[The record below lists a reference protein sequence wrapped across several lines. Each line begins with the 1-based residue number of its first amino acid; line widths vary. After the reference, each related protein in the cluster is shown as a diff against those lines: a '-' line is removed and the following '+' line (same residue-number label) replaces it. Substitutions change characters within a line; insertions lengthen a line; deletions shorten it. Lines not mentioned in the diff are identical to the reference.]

1 MKITQEEF
9 NRLPVIDGVKR
20 CPFGNYSLISS
31 FAEHCSFAEYCSF
44 AERCSFAEHCSFAEG
59 CSFAGGCRFAERCS
73 FEKNCSFEN
82 GKIPK
87 NYKTPLHKIS
97 GFGSRQNS
105 ELYFWDFQDGIFV
118 RAGCFFGTQQKFT
131 ERVIE
136 KYGENHE
143 YITISNMLK
152 ELLK

>member
-1 MKITQEEF
+1 MRYTPRETVHKFMKNYTTYTKREQITQEEF
-9 NRLPVIDGVKR
+9 NRIPVVDGIKQ
-20 CPFGNYSLISS
+20 CPLGDYSQISS
-31 FAEHCSFAEYCSF
+31 FAE
-44 AERCSFAEHCSFAEG
+44 R
-59 CSFAGGCRFAERCS
+59 
-73 FEKNCSFEN
+73 CSFEN

-118 RAGCFFGTQQKFT
+118 RAGCFFGTLQKFT

-136 KYGENHE
+136 EYGETHE
-143 YITISNMLK
+143 YITISNMMK
-152 ELLK
+152 ELLKLAPAFPNEILKN